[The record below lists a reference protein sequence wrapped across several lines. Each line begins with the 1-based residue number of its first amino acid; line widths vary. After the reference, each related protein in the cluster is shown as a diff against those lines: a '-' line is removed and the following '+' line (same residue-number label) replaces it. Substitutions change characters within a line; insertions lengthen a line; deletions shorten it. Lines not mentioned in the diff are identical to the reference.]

1 MVLLQVLIL
10 NNVHIAGYA
19 TPFLYIY
26 LILKFESDTP
36 RNALMLWAF
45 FLGLAVDVFSD
56 TPGMNA
62 AATVLLAFLRP
73 TFLRLFVPRDTLDTL
88 VPAIRT
94 MGILP
99 FLKYLVVSVLIHHGL
114 LLTLE
119 FFSLAHIGT
128 LLLRIVASTLLTVTC
143 IMAVEGIRKKGLWD
157 LGLGIDERLYTGKAE
172 ICNWSGGYCHRSY
185 LRVPAVR
192 PANHD

>member
-1 MVLLQVLIL
+1 MLINYLHKIGWFIGLVLLQVLIL

-99 FLKYLVVSVLIHHGL
+99 FLKYLVASVLIHDGL

-119 FFSLAHIGT
+119 FFSFAHIGT
-128 LLLRIVASTLLTVTC
+128 LLLRIAASTLLTVTC
-143 IMAVEGIRKKGLWD
+143 IMAVEGIRKKG
-157 LGLGIDERLYTGKAE
+157 
-172 ICNWSGGYCHRSY
+172 
-185 LRVPAVR
+185 
-192 PANHD
+192 

>member
-1 MVLLQVLIL
+1 MIINYLHKIGWFIGLVLLQVLIL

-26 LILKFESDTP
+26 LILKFESDVP

-73 TFLRLFVPRDTLDTL
+73 SLLRLFTPRDNQDNL
-88 VPAIRT
+88 VPSFKS
-94 MGILP
+94 MGITP
-99 FLKYLVVSVLIHHGL
+99 FLKYTTASVFIHSLAL
-114 LLTLE
+114 LSIE
-119 FFSLAHIGT
+119 FFSFSGIWL
-128 LLLRIVASTLLTVTC
+128 LLLRVALCTVLTVTC
-143 IMAVEGIRKKGLWD
+143 IVAVEGIR
-157 LGLGIDERLYTGKAE
+157 R
-172 ICNWSGGYCHRSY
+172 
-185 LRVPAVR
+185 
-192 PANHD
+192 

>member
-1 MVLLQVLIL
+1 MIINYLHKIGWFVGLVLLQVLIL

-119 FFSLAHIGT
+119 FSSFAHIGT
-128 LLLRIVASTLLTVTC
+128 LLLRIAASTLLTVTC
-143 IMAVEGIRKKGLWD
+143 IMAVEGIRKKG
-157 LGLGIDERLYTGKAE
+157 
-172 ICNWSGGYCHRSY
+172 
-185 LRVPAVR
+185 
-192 PANHD
+192 